1 MKKHVNLMKKLE
13 KRDAKI
19 KRLVIRFNTSKS
31 PSVRRKLI
39 SILSPVIVQYPTYY
53 KYRNKDF
60 QHDFYV
66 YIISKFDKLLSAYK
80 PLTDCKFTTWF
91 SLIMS
96 RNLWNF
102 NRIKKRKYS
111 HQVEEKFINEGV
123 QDKYFVAE
131 DTVKY
136 ERENPYDF
144 FNTILKSNLSMKE
157 KKILILKFSN
167 ACIAESEDPSLIKKM
182 QRIEKIKQRINKNQF
197 TIFQLQKQLAEC
209 TSEEKRSEI
218 IKEIERIEN
227 YQKNKTKSLESFD
240 ICRSNAWIAKQ
251 LNIKTSTVSS
261 LLMRAKKKLQE
272 RNVPIGLFPMVDNE
286 SNKI

>member
-272 RNVPIGLFPMVDNE
+272 RNVPIGLFPVVDNE

>member
-31 PSVRRKLI
+31 LSVRRKLI

-136 ERENPYDF
+136 EQENHYDF

-167 ACIAESEDPSLIKKM
+167 ACIAENEDPSLIKKM

-272 RNVPIGLFPMVDNE
+272 RNAPIGLFPVVDNE

>member
-1 MKKHVNLMKKLE
+1 MKKLE

-136 ERENPYDF
+136 ERENPYDEIQF
-144 FNTILKSNLSMKE
+144 INERKE
-157 KKILILKFSN
+157 NSDIKIF
-167 ACIAESEDPSLIKKM
+167 
-182 QRIEKIKQRINKNQF
+182 
-197 TIFQLQKQLAEC
+197 
-209 TSEEKRSEI
+209 
-218 IKEIERIEN
+218 
-227 YQKNKTKSLESFD
+227 
-240 ICRSNAWIAKQ
+240 
-251 LNIKTSTVSS
+251 
-261 LLMRAKKKLQE
+261 
-272 RNVPIGLFPMVDNE
+272 
-286 SNKI
+286 

>member
-1 MKKHVNLMKKLE
+1 MKEHVNLMKKLE

-19 KRLVIRFNTSKS
+19 KRFVIRFNTSKS

-272 RNVPIGLFPMVDNE
+272 RNVPIGLFPVVDNE

>member
-167 ACIAESEDPSLIKKM
+167 ACITESEDPSLIKKM

-272 RNVPIGLFPMVDNE
+272 KNAPIGLFPVVDNE

>member
-39 SILSPVIVQYPTYY
+39 SILSPIIVQYPTYY

-136 ERENPYDF
+136 EQENHYDF

-272 RNVPIGLFPMVDNE
+272 RNAPIGLFPVVDNE